1 MKKKNLKSSPGRNL
15 PEPISPKVKE
25 VVKNA
30 DLTEVIRQP
39 DGLLTEHIVKDKVAA
54 APFPEVCKVLE
65 ENAEFDLS
73 ADNEELAN
81 SLYVHFQRLLEEL
94 LASTSPPLS
103 DDPRRKYN
111 LGMKIRIRQLL
122 ESNVESI
129 LKERASSLNNKAS
142 AQEDEAFSILKE
154 KANASDGKSVLY
166 PNEKAIAPDSKTIS
180 YRTEKVIASEYD
192 PAIYSDGKG
201 SYSENSTVS
210 LRHQIAMAVEYSAKI
225 YLRFPRADLEEI
237 YLITGFKAPW
247 STEKKRLGY
256 LKSETGQP
264 STVKGSP
271 GESGEMA
278 KNLRLKPYSD
288 NPPLNAAETSGVEI
302 YASTGESEEEASSSN
317 KLIINEPA
325 AAAETTFIAKKIGN
339 ILRIKSYQ
347 FGVRMIRL
355 YQYLQHKREYTISS
369 QIVRSGTSIGA
380 NVHEATKAESR
391 ADFIHKLMIA
401 HKEMKETVFWLRL
414 LKRGNYLPRGGYRSL
429 RDDVDEIERILGK
442 SIYTARKGK
451 K

>member
-1 MKKKNLKSSPGRNL
+1 MKKKKLKPSPGGDL
-15 PEPISPKVKE
+15 PEPITPEGKD

-39 DGLLTEHIVKDKVAA
+39 DGLLTENVAKDKVAA

-73 ADNEELAN
+73 ADNEELAH

-103 DDPRRKYN
+103 DDPRRKYK
-111 LGMKIRIRQLL
+111 LRRYDRIRHLPEYQ
-122 ESNVESI
+122 VESI
-129 LKERASSLNNKAS
+129 TDERASFRF
-142 AQEDEAFSILKE
+142 ERR
-154 KANASDGKSVLY
+154 NASEEVILY
-166 PNEKAIAPDSKTIS
+166 PNGEAIDSEGKAMLHHVEREIASDYDKAIYGDKK
-180 YRTEKVIASEYD
+180 EVASEN
-192 PAIYSDGKG
+192 AATTLK
-201 SYSENSTVS
+201 
-210 LRHQIAMAVEYSAKI
+210 HQIAMAGEYSAKI
-225 YLRFPRADLEEI
+225 YLRFPRADLKEI

-247 STEKKRLGY
+247 SSEKKRFNYSNREKEQSL
-256 LKSETGQP
+256 
-264 STVKGSP
+264 TVKGSQE
-271 GESGEMA
+271 ESGE
-278 KNLRLKPYSD
+278 NLKKLKLKPYSD

-302 YASTGESEEEASSSN
+302 YTSTGESIGESTSSN
-317 KLIINEPA
+317 SLIINEPE
-325 AAAETTFIAKKIGN
+325 AAAEATFIAKKISN

-414 LKRGNYLPRGGYRSL
+414 LKCGNYLPRGGYRSL